1 MKKLLCALLALAMLC
16 ACAAAETADV
26 TGTWY
31 LSEIKLGEERINPAA
46 MNLEL
51 AFTLNENGAFVDGYD
66 WAVIRSMAGMEEANP
81 GEEPLEGA
89 WEMRGAR
96 VIVTIEDSAMACALE
111 DGGLVFD
118 DSAPGEASVSSSSPE
133 NNIRLT
139 FRRERP
145 EADVFD
151 PGTALSDVTL
161 ADFDG
166 TWNATLVQLGGIKL
180 TPAEIG
186 MEITIEL
193 SGGEGR
199 FLQKYAATAA
209 PIEFSVVG
217 ELTADGALILSD
229 ADGNAQSA
237 LYRLYDS
244 GVMACLEEGEGG
256 LSGAIYFVRA
266 EGAEE

>member
-1 MKKLLCALLALAMLC
+1 MKKLLCALLAIVLLC

-31 LSEIKLGEERINPAA
+31 LNEIQTSVMTLNPA
-46 MNLEL
+46 MLGMEL
-51 AFTLNENGAFVDGYD
+51 VLTLNPDGT
-66 WAVIRSMAGMEEANP
+66 AVTTSTASAEQT
-81 GEEPLEGA
+81 GA
-89 WEMRGAR
+89 WEMDGET
-96 VIVTIEDSAMACALE
+96 VNVTIAGNPQALSLDE
-111 DGGLVFD
+111 NGNLV
-118 DSAPGEASVSSSSPE
+118 GVEAETGTTMVYG
-133 NNIRLT
+133 
-139 FRRERP
+139 REKA
-145 EADVFD
+145 EVVYFD
-151 PGTALSDVTL
+151 PGTALTDVTL

-166 TWNATLVQLGGIKL
+166 TWNDTLTRIGGMEF

-199 FLQKYAATAA
+199 FLQKYAASAET
-209 PIEFSVVG
+209 IEFSVVG

-229 ADGNAQSA
+229 ADGSAQSA

-266 EGAEE
+266 EAGAEE

>member
-1 MKKLLCALLALAMLC
+1 MKKLLCALLAIVLLC

-31 LSEIKLGEERINPAA
+31 LNEIQTSVMTLNPA
-46 MNLEL
+46 MLGMEL
-51 AFTLNENGAFVDGYD
+51 VLTLNPDGT
-66 WAVIRSMAGMEEANP
+66 AVTTSTASAEQT
-81 GEEPLEGA
+81 GA
-89 WEMRGAR
+89 WEMDGET
-96 VIVTIEDSAMACALE
+96 VNVTIAGNPQALSLDE
-111 DGGLVFD
+111 NGNLV
-118 DSAPGEASVSSSSPE
+118 GVEAETGTTMVYG
-133 NNIRLT
+133 
-139 FRRERP
+139 REKA
-145 EADVFD
+145 EVVYFD
-151 PGTALSDVTL
+151 PGTALTDVTL

-199 FLQKYAATAA
+199 FLQKYAASAET
-209 PIEFSVVG
+209 IEFSVVG

-256 LSGAIYFVRA
+256 LSGAIYFERA

>member
-1 MKKLLCALLALAMLC
+1 MKKLLCALVALAMLC
-16 ACAAAETADV
+16 ACAAAEEADV

-66 WAVIRSMAGMEEANP
+66 WAVIQSMAGMEEANH

-89 WEMRGAR
+89 WEMRGDS
-96 VIVTIEDSAMACALE
+96 VIVTIEDSAMAFATV

-118 DSAPGEASVSSSSPE
+118 SSALDDVSYPE
-133 NNIRLT
+133 INIRLT

-166 TWNATLVQLGGIKL
+166 TWRAAIVNMGGVEVPASATG
-180 TPAEIG
+180 
-186 MEITIEL
+186 
-193 SGGEGR
+193 
-199 FLQKYAATAA
+199 A
-209 PIEFSVVG
+209 PS
-217 ELTADGALILSD
+217 
-229 ADGNAQSA
+229 
-237 LYRLYDS
+237 R
-244 GVMACLEEGEGG
+244 
-256 LSGAIYFVRA
+256 RR
-266 EGAEE
+266 

>member
-1 MKKLLCALLALAMLC
+1 MKKLLCALLAIVLLC

-31 LSEIKLGEERINPAA
+31 LNEIQTSVMTLNPA
-46 MNLEL
+46 MLGMEL
-51 AFTLNENGAFVDGYD
+51 VLTLNPDGT
-66 WAVIRSMAGMEEANP
+66 AVTTSTASAEQT
-81 GEEPLEGA
+81 GA
-89 WEMRGAR
+89 WEMDGET
-96 VIVTIEDSAMACALE
+96 VNVTIAGNPQALSLDE
-111 DGGLVFD
+111 NGNLV
-118 DSAPGEASVSSSSPE
+118 GVEAETGTTMVYG
-133 NNIRLT
+133 
-139 FRRERP
+139 REKA
-145 EADVFD
+145 EVVYFD
-151 PGTALSDVTL
+151 PGTALTDVTL

-199 FLQKYAATAA
+199 FLQKYAAYAET
-209 PIEFSVVG
+209 IEFSVVG

-266 EGAEE
+266 AGAEE